1 MSFEE
6 FCDEISGHIAYYLS
20 DYDIETVK
28 VEKVIKNNGIEC
40 TGVVIVLKEEN
51 IAPNIYLDY
60 YYMLYKQG
68 RSLDDILT
76 IISEEYVRA
85 RSTMERSN
93 FDIDMEHIRDN
104 TIIKLVNYE
113 RNKDKLMECPYIM
126 YMDMAIT
133 FRFMVKCDDVGV
145 ASALISNKEFK
156 KWGITIDELY
166 NIAMENTRR
175 LFPES
180 IRCMDEILPNIE
192 ELCIDEADRKKL
204 YVLSNTT
211 GVNGAT
217 AILYKDV
224 IKNFAHQVG
233 KSLFIMPSS
242 IHEMILLCSEE
253 VEKERLKALVKEVNK
268 YIVSEIDFLSD
279 TVYFYDLES
288 DKIII

>member
-1 MSFEE
+1 
-6 FCDEISGHIAYYLS
+6 
-20 DYDIETVK
+20 
-28 VEKVIKNNGIEC
+28 
-40 TGVVIVLKEEN
+40 
-51 IAPNIYLDY
+51 
-60 YYMLYKQG
+60 
-68 RSLDDILT
+68 
-76 IISEEYVRA
+76 
-85 RSTMERSN
+85 
-93 FDIDMEHIRDN
+93 
-104 TIIKLVNYE
+104 
-113 RNKDKLMECPYIM
+113 
-126 YMDMAIT
+126 MDMAIT

-253 VEKERLKALVKEVNK
+253 VEKDRLKALVKEVNK

-288 DKIII
+288 DKITI